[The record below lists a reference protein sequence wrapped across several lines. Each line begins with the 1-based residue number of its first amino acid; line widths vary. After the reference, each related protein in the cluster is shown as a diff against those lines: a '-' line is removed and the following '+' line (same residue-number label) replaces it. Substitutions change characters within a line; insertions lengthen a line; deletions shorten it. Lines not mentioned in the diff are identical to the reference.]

1 VDDDAD
7 PNPLPQGKMRLR
19 ALFAALLPLPL
30 MAAVAPRTEPATYSG
45 HYTVGWEEQS
55 LRVCG
60 ERGAWWVS
68 NPGPVL
74 KPYRELVEGE
84 YGTIYV
90 TVRAE
95 VTGPGMFGHMGMF
108 RRAVAI
114 REVVEARAATRDDC
128 RRRNEAE

>member
-1 VDDDAD
+1 
-7 PNPLPQGKMRLR
+7 MRLR
-19 ALFAALLPLPL
+19 TLFATLLPLPL
-30 MAAVAPRTEPATYSG
+30 LAAVAPRPEPVTLSG
-45 HYTVGWEEQS
+45 YYTVKWEEQS

-60 ERGAWWVS
+60 ERGPWWVS

-74 KPYRELVEGE
+74 EPYRELVEGE

-90 TVRAE
+90 TVRAD
-95 VTGPGMFGHMGMF
+95 VTGPGMFGHMGMY

-128 RRRNEAE
+128 RQRANEAD